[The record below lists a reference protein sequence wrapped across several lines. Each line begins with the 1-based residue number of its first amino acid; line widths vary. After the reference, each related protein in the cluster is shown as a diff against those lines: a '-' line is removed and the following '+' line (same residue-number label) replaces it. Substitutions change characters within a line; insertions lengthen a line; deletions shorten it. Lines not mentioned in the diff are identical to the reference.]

1 MFRQHGCSK
10 VKMWTRTMQGACQN
24 LREWTPILRVERG
37 EPLVWDMSVVRF
49 VNLPRLGS
57 MEGMGIGDT
66 TLETLGGAIS
76 HVASLRTRTWTLT
89 RRNIPRTAQIPC
101 VARL

>member
-1 MFRQHGCSK
+1 
-10 VKMWTRTMQGACQN
+10 MWTRTMQGACQN

-37 EPLVWDMSVVRF
+37 KTLVRDMSVVRF
-49 VNLPRLGS
+49 VNLPRLGF
-57 MEGMGIGDT
+57 MEGIGIGDT

-76 HVASLRTRTWTLT
+76 HVASLRTRTRIRTWTLT
-89 RRNIPRTAQIPC
+89 RRNIARITQIPC